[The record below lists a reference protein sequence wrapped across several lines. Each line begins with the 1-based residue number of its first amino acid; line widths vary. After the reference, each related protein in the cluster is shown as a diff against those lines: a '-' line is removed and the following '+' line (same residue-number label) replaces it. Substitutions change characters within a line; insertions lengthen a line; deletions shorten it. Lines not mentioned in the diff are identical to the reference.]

1 MIRAWIDNDKKDR
14 GRAGGWIGKRRQASK
29 EVRLPNIYS
38 AFSPNI
44 YIPFLSSHYIYAVL
58 LTNSY
63 ILLLSSHYIYAVLLT
78 NIYIPLL
85 NSHYIYAVL
94 LTRIYIPF
102 LNLFLILHPS
112 SKLLPQ
118 HLFLPLTL
126 TNTEILPLN
135 LLYFYGI
142 KSILNAASEKSLPPY
157 LHYRGVANS
166 VTVGLNDKS

>member
-29 EVRLPNIYS
+29 EVRLPNIYT

-44 YIPFLSSHYIYAVL
+44 YIPLF
-58 LTNSY
+58 
-63 ILLLSSHYIYAVLLT
+63 SSHYIYAVLLT

-94 LTRIYIPF
+94 LSRIYIPF

>member
-1 MIRAWIDNDKKDR
+1 MITAWIDNDKKDR

-29 EVRLPNIYS
+29 EVRLPNIYT

-44 YIPFLSSHYIYAVL
+44 
-58 LTNSY
+58 Y

-85 NSHYIYAVL
+85 SSHYIYVIL
-94 LTRIYIPF
+94 LTRIYIPSF
-102 LNLFLILHPS
+102 DLFLILHPS

-126 TNTEILPLN
+126 TNTEILLLN
-135 LLYFYGI
+135 LLSFYGI
-142 KSILNAASEKSLPPY
+142 KSLLNAASEKSLPPY

-166 VTVGLNDKS
+166 VTVGPNDKS